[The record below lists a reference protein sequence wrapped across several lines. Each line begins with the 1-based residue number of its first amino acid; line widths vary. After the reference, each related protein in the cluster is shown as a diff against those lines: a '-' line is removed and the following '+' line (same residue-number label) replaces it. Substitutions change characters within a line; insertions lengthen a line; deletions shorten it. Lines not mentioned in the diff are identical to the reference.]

1 MEHRAARTRLG
12 NYAIVRKLARGGMAE
27 LFLARDVDEDDK
39 IVVLK
44 QILPRYA
51 TNQRFV
57 QLFLDEAKLAASLHH
72 PNIAEANDLG
82 EQDGTYFFTME
93 YVHGQDV
100 RSILRRTERM
110 RKQVPIELVLQIA
123 RAVASALHFAHE
135 WRQVDGSL
143 LGVVHRDVSPSN
155 ILVGYDG
162 AIKLADFGVAKASS
176 SSVRTRTGTLKGK
189 VGYMSP
195 EQARGAPIDRR
206 SDIFSLGVV
215 LWELL
220 ALRRLFKADND
231 LATIQSIITA
241 PPPALATIRT
251 DCPTA
256 VEAIIRRALEKDP
269 ATRYQTA
276 DELQSS
282 IEVFA
287 RAHEHS
293 FGPAIPRQYMSELFA
308 PEIAAWRTTGTI
320 TGFVIANEPTMQINT
335 RDVIADSSF
344 EPDDSDH
351 DDDDEDIEELDES
364 ELADASVTRLPE
376 LAPRA
381 GSIMVDAEL
390 EKTDFGPPP
399 VMSAMA
405 GTSPVTS
412 PGMPALDQTH
422 REESFETPTA
432 ENAQFQ
438 TEAATVQQAPFG
450 YEGATATEIATLPR
464 HFGDMPSVVVAA
476 MTPPVGMPSMPHPH
490 GMPHGVQYGVP
501 HHGVPPGMPQLPP
514 GFQYPTEFPQAL
526 TVADEPPVDLT
537 PKHQWL
543 ILGGIAAAVALL
555 FLIVAIAS
563 C

>member
-1 MEHRAARTRLG
+1 VGDPIEHTALRTRLG
-12 NYAIVRKLARGGMAE
+12 NYEIVRKLARGGMAE
-27 LFLARDVDEDDK
+27 LFLARDLDEDDR

-44 QILPRYA
+44 RILPRYA
-51 TNQRFV
+51 ANPRFV

-72 PNIAEANDLG
+72 ANIAEANDLG
-82 EQDGTYFFTME
+82 EEDGIYFFTME

-110 RKQVPIELVLQIA
+110 HQRVPIELVLMVA
-123 RAVASALHFAHE
+123 RAVASALHYAHE
-135 WRQVDGSL
+135 RRQVDGSL

-231 LATIQSIITA
+231 LATIQAIINGS
-241 PPPALATIRT
+241 PPEISNFRN
-251 DCPTA
+251 DCPPA

-276 DELQSS
+276 EDLQTS
-282 IEVFA
+282 IETFA
-287 RAHEHS
+287 RSHEKT
-293 FGPAIPRQYMSELFA
+293 FGPTIARQYLGDLFA
-308 PEIAAWRTTGTI
+308 PEIAAWRLTGTV
-320 TGFVIANEPTMQINT
+320 TGFVLANEKTLQVPAI
-335 RDVIADSSF
+335 DVIADASF
-344 EPDDSDH
+344 AEDDPLSDSD
-351 DDDDEDIEELDES
+351 DEIEDLDDDELDEIHEVS
-364 ELADASVTRLPE
+364 AITEPPQ

-399 VMSAMA
+399 IMA
-405 GTSPVTS
+405 DTFDAS
-412 PGMPALDQTH
+412 
-422 REESFETPTA
+422 TA
-432 ENAQFQ
+432 VNRTFQ
-438 TEAATVQQAPFG
+438 NEAPTVQQQPPFG
-450 YEGATATEIATLPR
+450 FEAATATEIAPLPKG
-464 HFGDMPSVVVAA
+464 FPDMPSVVVAS
-476 MTPPVGMPSMPHPH
+476 MTPPIGMVTMPA
-490 GMPHGVQYGVP
+490 MPTM
-501 HHGVPPGMPQLPP
+501 PPMPM
-514 GFQYPTEFPQAL
+514 QYPIAQFPYQPE
-526 TVADEPPVDLT
+526 DWQPVDLT
-537 PKHQWL
+537 PKNQWL
-543 ILGGIAAAVALL
+543 VIGSICAGVVLLIIIISAAT
-555 FLIVAIAS
+555 